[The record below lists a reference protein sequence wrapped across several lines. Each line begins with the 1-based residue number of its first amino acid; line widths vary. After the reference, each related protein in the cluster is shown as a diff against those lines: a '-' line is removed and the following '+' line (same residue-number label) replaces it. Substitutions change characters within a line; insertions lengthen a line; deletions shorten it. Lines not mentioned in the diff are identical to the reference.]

1 MVRAGISASVT
12 VCLALAVG
20 GFSLPGDGFAQS
32 TPAGPSAQAPDTQAA
47 NPDSPPGMKRNASD
61 AMVRSMVANSA
72 IAHRPVVVEL
82 FTSQGC
88 SSCPPA
94 DALFQAY
101 ADRDDVIALALHVD
115 YWDYLGWKD
124 PFGKAEFT
132 ARQKAYARAAR
143 ERTVYTPQMIVG
155 GTTALVGVQKDELN
169 AAIAQQS
176 SEAESVN
183 LKISGSDGKYEVV
196 LSADPQLS
204 APAVVQIVR
213 YMPEARIA
221 ILRGENAGQTIDYR
235 NIVTEWHA
243 IAEWDGKSKT
253 QIKVDLDGDDPGV
266 VIVQAAQPVQGVP
279 LPGKILAA
287 GRLD

>member
-1 MVRAGISASVT
+1 MVRVGISASGM

-20 GFSLPGDGFAQS
+20 GFLLPADGFAQS
-32 TPAGPSAQAPDTQAA
+32 SPAAPSAQAPETQAVK
-47 NPDSPPGMKRNASD
+47 PDSPPEMKRRASE
-61 AMVRSMVANSA
+61 AIVGTMAGNSTP
-72 IAHRPVVVEL
+72 AHSPVVVEL

-94 DALFQAY
+94 DALFQTY

-143 ERTVYTPQMIVG
+143 QRTVYTPQMIVG
-155 GTTALVGVQKDELN
+155 GTTALVGVQKDELKT
-169 AAIAQQS
+169 AIAKQS
-176 SEAESVN
+176 GEPEPVD
-183 LKISGSDGKYEVV
+183 LKISGSDGNYQIL
-196 LSADPQLS
+196 LSADPPLS

-213 YMPEARIA
+213 YMPEARVA

-243 IAEWDGKSKT
+243 IAEWDGKTKT

-266 VIVQAAQPVQGVP
+266 VIVQAAQPGQGVP

>member
-1 MVRAGISASVT
+1 MAGDSGGDDSV
-12 VCLALAVG
+12 
-20 GFSLPGDGFAQS
+20 
-32 TPAGPSAQAPDTQAA
+32 PAHS
-47 NPDSPPGMKRNASD
+47 
-61 AMVRSMVANSA
+61 
-72 IAHRPVVVEL
+72 PVVVEL

-94 DALFQAY
+94 DVLFQEY

-155 GTTALVGVQKDELN
+155 GTTALVGVQKEQLN

-176 SEAESVN
+176 SEAQPVDLDVN
-183 LKISGSDGKYEVV
+183 GSDGKYVV
-196 LSADPQLS
+196 MLSADPPLP

-213 YMPEARIA
+213 YMPEARVA

-235 NIVTEWHA
+235 NVVTEWHA
-243 IAEWDGKSKT
+243 IAQWDGKT
-253 QIKVDLDGDDPGV
+253 PTRINVDLQGDDRAA
-266 VIVQAAQPVQGVP
+266 VIVQTARPGVGVP